1 MNGEIDRL
9 QCQGRLRFPQIFSH
23 CRIYMQNLSLPPEY
37 LWMTQESA
45 AGHSC
50 IVLPLSVW
58 WSIYCALC
66 CKLILVQRLIP
77 DESQQFTIRPSGT
90 LTWPQLTIISY
101 IFRTYRSALCA
112 VEMHF
117 IMCSEYKSAESV
129 YYILQKENHSRY
141 NLGFSNWTQSQFA
154 IQIDNR
160 IICFTFPLA
169 RNFIIFEI
177 TYFPTASLY
186 RIKINWKAPSSTSS
200 PTHYHSRLNSYHLL
214 ASKSISNIVAGI
226 QLKPFNSILPL
237 LLISPGTIPISP
249 LSVQT
254 YNPDRHVFSGCWP
267 TT

>member
-1 MNGEIDRL
+1 MSGLTKIPTD
-9 QCQGRLRFPQIFSH
+9 IFAVL
-23 CRIYMQNLSLPPEY
+23 NLYAKISLPLPEY

-77 DESQQFTIRPSGT
+77 DESQQFTILPSGT

-101 IFRTYRSALCA
+101 IFRTYSSAICA
-112 VEMHF
+112 VEMQF

-129 YYILQKENHSRY
+129 YNILQKENRSRCD
-141 NLGFSNWTQSQFA
+141 LGFSNWTQSQFA
-154 IQIDNR
+154 IQIDNL

-177 TYFPTASLY
+177 TYFPTESLY

-226 QLKPFNSILPL
+226 QLKPFNSILL
-237 LLISPGTIPISP
+237 LLISPETIPISP